1 MKLTILLIASLSL
14 TGCAQTVYRTQLEIY
29 CPQLKQYDERFNNQ
43 LADELESLPA
53 EATAIDEAVK
63 NYIYLRDRIRRC
75 EEEKDEISL
84 NIAISTQRNVE
95 AIVTNSTLNTEMSK
109 YDEEKLD

>member
-1 MKLTILLIASLSL
+1 MRAILLLTASLLL
-14 TGCAQTVYRTQLEIY
+14 TGCGTTVYRTQLEIY
-29 CPQLKQYDERFNNQ
+29 CPQIKQYDERFNNQ

-75 EEEKDEISL
+75 TEEKDKI
-84 NIAISTQRNVE
+84 
-95 AIVTNSTLNTEMSK
+95 
-109 YDEEKLD
+109 

>member
-1 MKLTILLIASLSL
+1 MRAILLLTAALSL
-14 TGCAQTVYRTQLEIY
+14 TGCAKTVYRTQLEIY
-29 CPQLKQYDERFNNQ
+29 CPQIAQYDERFNNQ

-75 EEEKDEISL
+75 NEEKDKI
-84 NIAISTQRNVE
+84 
-95 AIVTNSTLNTEMSK
+95 
-109 YDEEKLD
+109 

>member
-1 MKLTILLIASLSL
+1 MILLLTASLLL
-14 TGCAQTVYRTQLEIY
+14 TGCARTVYRTQLEIY
-29 CPQLKQYDERFNNQ
+29 CPQIAQYDERFNNQ

-75 EEEKDEISL
+75 NEEKDKI
-84 NIAISTQRNVE
+84 
-95 AIVTNSTLNTEMSK
+95 
-109 YDEEKLD
+109 

>member
-1 MKLTILLIASLSL
+1 MRVILLLTASLLL
-14 TGCAQTVYRTQLEIY
+14 TGCARTVYRTQLEIY
-29 CPQLKQYDERFNNQ
+29 CPQIAQYDERFNNQ

-75 EEEKDEISL
+75 NEEKDKI
-84 NIAISTQRNVE
+84 
-95 AIVTNSTLNTEMSK
+95 
-109 YDEEKLD
+109 